1 MDTSKCLL
9 GHELDTS
16 SNIPLYLQLAEII
29 SDKVTSQVLPAG
41 TKLPPERVLAQLF
54 SVSRTTAINAYRHL
68 EQQGMVN
75 TRVGSGTYV
84 AGQLSDTDSSTA
96 HVPWAQLFTPYP
108 QTPLSSILREL
119 VSPPAPDTISLA
131 AGMGDPDL
139 YPVGTFMDLYSE
151 HIQHAERA
159 DFGHIPTEGYD
170 PLRHSV
176 AAMLAAKGIPT
187 KKDNV
192 MILAGSQQGLYLL
205 SKILLEPG
213 DCVIIESP
221 SFIGAIQVFQASGA
235 RVLSLPP
242 DDRFPLA
249 ALEDYLIR
257 YRPKML
263 YLMPTF
269 HNPTGRTMSLKERQ
283 DLLQLA
289 ARHRLI
295 IIEDDPY
302 SDLYYDRVPPPALK
316 ALDSYGGVVYLSTF
330 SKNLFSGLRTGY
342 ISASPILINRLA
354 LEKQYIDLHSNNISQ
369 WLVQLFLDT
378 GNLDSHLSLIRREYK
393 KRRDDTAKALQ
404 RFCGKH
410 IDFAIPDG
418 GFYFWCK
425 IKQSGTSR
433 RLLHEATKIGVSFVP
448 GEAFYTTPTQDKDF
462 RVCFTTHNQT
472 VLHEGIRRLA
482 KAIAQT
488 TNKKGNEDSLPFA
501 PVSPI
506 I

>member
-1 MDTSKCLL
+1 MDISKCLL
-9 GHELDTS
+9 EHKLDTS

-29 SDKVTSQVLPAG
+29 SDKITGQVFPAG
-41 TKLPPERVLAQLF
+41 TKLPPERVLARMF

-68 EQQGMVN
+68 EQQGTVN

-84 AGQLSDTDSSTA
+84 AGQHSDTGTSATR
-96 HVPWAQLFTPYP
+96 VPWAQLFTPYP

-119 VSPPAPDTISLA
+119 VSPPAADMISLS
-131 AGMGDPDL
+131 AGIGDSAL
-139 YPVGTFMDLYSE
+139 YPVGTFTNLLNE
-151 HIQHAERA
+151 HIQHVGRA

-170 PLRHSV
+170 PLRQSV

-213 DCVIIESP
+213 DCVIIEAS

-249 ALEDYLIR
+249 ALEDYLVR

-263 YLMPTF
+263 YLIPTF
-269 HNPTGRTMSLKERQ
+269 HNPTGRTMSLEERR

-295 IIEDDPY
+295 IVEDDPY
-302 SDLYYDRVPPPALK
+302 SDLYYDWEPPPSLK
-316 ALDSYGGVVYLSTF
+316 ALDTYGGVVYLSTF
-330 SKNLFSGLRTGY
+330 SKILFSGLRIGY

-369 WLVQLFLDT
+369 WMVHLFLEA
-378 GNLDSHLSLIRREYK
+378 GNLDSHLTLLRREYK
-393 KRRDDTAKALQ
+393 KRRDHTAKALR
-404 RFCGKH
+404 RFCGKYL
-410 IDFAIPDG
+410 DFSVPDG

-433 RLLHEATKIGVSFVP
+433 RLLHEATKTGVSFVP
-448 GEAFYTTPTQDKDF
+448 GEAFYTTATPDKEF
-462 RVCFTTHNQT
+462 RLCFTTRNQT

-488 TNKKGNEDSLPFA
+488 ANNKGNEDSLLFT